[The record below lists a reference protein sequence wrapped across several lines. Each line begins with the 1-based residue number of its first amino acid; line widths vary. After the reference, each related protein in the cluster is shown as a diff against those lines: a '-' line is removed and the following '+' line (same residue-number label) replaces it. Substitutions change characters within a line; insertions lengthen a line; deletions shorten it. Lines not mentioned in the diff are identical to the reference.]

1 MCVKMEK
8 RTLYETVFI
17 DVTLI
22 GFESCFFKD
31 IRRGL
36 LKFHLLLFLF
46 RLPINWEIVPHLR
59 VS

>member
-1 MCVKMEK
+1 MGK